1 MTKKVTTSPEEKLG
15 EAAEAVKLHKIH
27 EEDFFKN
34 LGNSTEFDKLCN
46 EIDGKGIAKST
57 EAKQL
62 CIDLVRRL
70 EKLSKDNTSK
80 YNDYCSYLR
89 YWLYEKV
96 GDIHTDKSVNVDDA
110 PFFKHLIEAWKKM
123 NSDKLKSKCAPG
135 ELKRVKLNELK
146 NRIFSYIYFKNLEKI
161 HNISASKKENDCTKY
176 LTYLES
182 FKPVHDRYNNAQC
195 GSLLFW
201 LSNKTDYFS
210 CDHKHKLTSL
220 MTELQKCKNGDKEKL
235 KAVASGPDRSKVVA
249 AAAPAGDQKVSGS
262 ATEPK
267 ASVVVTSKIGD
278 KPDPKTVLPSQAV
291 GKGDL
296 GAAPAKDQKV
306 SGGTTELKAPVA
318 VTSSS
323 SSSTAVTTSPAVS
336 TTKVTTLSTPATTT
350 STVAAAKPV
359 TITTQAK
366 TTSAATTTNT
376 VTTTSSSSQRS
387 SWFLSGLFSS
397 PRSQTSTS
405 TSNTRASTKPVTT
418 TGTSSVRSS
427 AVTVTTYSPG
437 AAGSISSTGQGVLTR
452 PLATGVEHGKSLSPQ
467 LQGSP
472 GYPLNSVSSNNLNI
486 GGDSPP
492 ATITDVPGTSE
503 TLYDKLD
510 SNTVKNIV
518 MAAAVLGII
527 FNLEKIHN
535 ISASKKENDCTKYL
549 TYLESFKTVHDGY
562 KNNHCRIFFFMSSN
576 GTDYFPCKDK
586 GVLESRITELQK
598 CKIGDKPD
606 PKTVLPSQAVGKGDL
621 GAAPAKDQKVSG
633 GTTELKAPVAV
644 TSSSSSSTAVT
655 TSPAV
660 STTKV
665 TTLSTPATTTSTV
678 AAAKPVTI
686 TTQAKT
692 TSAATTTNTVTTTSS
707 SSQRSSWFL
716 SGLFSSPRSQTST
729 STSNTRASTKPVTT
743 TGTSSVRSSAVT

>member
-201 LSNKTDYFS
+201 LSYDTDYFR
-210 CDHKHKLTSL
+210 CNPKHKLTSL
-220 MTELQKCKNGDKEKL
+220 MTELQKCKIGDKENL
-235 KAVASGPDRSKVVA
+235 KAVAPGPDKSKGVA

-267 ASVVVTSKIGD
+267 ASVVVTS
-278 KPDPKTVLPSQAV
+278 
-291 GKGDL
+291 
-296 GAAPAKDQKV
+296 
-306 SGGTTELKAPVA
+306 
-318 VTSSS
+318 SS
-323 SSSTAVTTSPAVS
+323 SSSTAVTTLPAVS
-336 TTKVTTLSTPATTT
+336 TTKATTLSTPATTT

-387 SWFLSGLFSS
+387 SWLLSLFYPSRQSS
-397 PRSQTSTS
+397 SLRTSALGASQTSTS
-405 TSNTRASTKPVTT
+405 TSSTRASTKPVTT
-418 TGTSSVRSS
+418 TGTSSVRGS
-427 AVTVTTYSPG
+427 AVTVTTNSPR

-452 PLATGVEHGKSLSPQ
+452 PLATGVEHGKSLTSPS
-467 LQGSP
+467 QGSP
-472 GYPLNSVSSNNLNI
+472 GYGHQAVSSNNLNI
-486 GGDSPP
+486 GGDSPS
-492 ATITDVPGTSE
+492 ATITDIPGTSE

-527 FNLEKIHN
+527 FFLFYYNRVI
-535 ISASKKENDCTKYL
+535 
-549 TYLESFKTVHDGY
+549 TYY
-562 KNNHCRIFFFMSSN
+562 I
-576 GTDYFPCKDK
+576 
-586 GVLESRITELQK
+586 
-598 CKIGDKPD
+598 
-606 PKTVLPSQAVGKGDL
+606 
-621 GAAPAKDQKVSG
+621 
-633 GTTELKAPVAV
+633 
-644 TSSSSSSTAVT
+644 
-655 TSPAV
+655 
-660 STTKV
+660 
-665 TTLSTPATTTSTV
+665 
-678 AAAKPVTI
+678 
-686 TTQAKT
+686 
-692 TSAATTTNTVTTTSS
+692 
-707 SSQRSSWFL
+707 
-716 SGLFSSPRSQTST
+716 
-729 STSNTRASTKPVTT
+729 
-743 TGTSSVRSSAVT
+743 

>member
-1 MTKKVTTSPEEKLG
+1 
-15 EAAEAVKLHKIH
+15 
-27 EEDFFKN
+27 
-34 LGNSTEFDKLCN
+34 
-46 EIDGKGIAKST
+46 
-57 EAKQL
+57 
-62 CIDLVRRL
+62 
-70 EKLSKDNTSK
+70 
-80 YNDYCSYLR
+80 
-89 YWLYEKV
+89 
-96 GDIHTDKSVNVDDA
+96 
-110 PFFKHLIEAWKKM
+110 M
-123 NSDKLKSKCAPG
+123 NNGKLKSKCLPDK
-135 ELKRVKLNELK
+135 LTPPVKLSELK

-161 HNISASKKENDCTKY
+161 KAISTSKNKDNCTKY

-182 FKPVHDRYNNAQC
+182 FKPVHERYRVDQC
-195 GSLLFW
+195 VSLLFW
-201 LSNKTDYFS
+201 SPKDTDYFP
-210 CDHKHKLTSL
+210 CKNKGELIPL
-220 MTELQKCKNGDKEKL
+220 MSELQKCKNGDKENL
-235 KAVASGPDRSKVVA
+235 KAVASDIGRSKGVA

-267 ASVVVTSKIGD
+267 ASVVVTS
-278 KPDPKTVLPSQAV
+278 
-291 GKGDL
+291 
-296 GAAPAKDQKV
+296 
-306 SGGTTELKAPVA
+306 
-318 VTSSS
+318 SS

-336 TTKVTTLSTPATTT
+336 LPKAATLSTPATTT
-350 STVAAAKPV
+350 NTVAAAKPV

-527 FNLEKIHN
+527 FFLFYYNRSSRIESSIKPKKRKKKAFEHNYYEEYEKELARYESDN
-535 ISASKKENDCTKYL
+535 ESLDSLDDRYYL
-549 TYLESFKTVHDGY
+549 TY
-562 KNNHCRIFFFMSSN
+562 
-576 GTDYFPCKDK
+576 
-586 GVLESRITELQK
+586 Q
-598 CKIGDKPD
+598 PD
-606 PKTVLPSQAVGKGDL
+606 QDSHY
-621 GAAPAKDQKVSG
+621 
-633 GTTELKAPVAV
+633 
-644 TSSSSSSTAVT
+644 
-655 TSPAV
+655 
-660 STTKV
+660 
-665 TTLSTPATTTSTV
+665 
-678 AAAKPVTI
+678 
-686 TTQAKT
+686 
-692 TSAATTTNTVTTTSS
+692 
-707 SSQRSSWFL
+707 
-716 SGLFSSPRSQTST
+716 
-729 STSNTRASTKPVTT
+729 
-743 TGTSSVRSSAVT
+743 